1 MAEDFV
7 SKLSNLIDV
16 AQQNKSNFVSGSENR
31 AISQLG
37 TIESTLYKAFDGI
50 DFNDAN
56 QIARVEDYTNSQ
68 INNFRRQYPS
78 QSILIDGLENDA
90 NGMINHYK
98 MVQADYNND
107 LINYKSAINN
117 SKNLVNGG
125 LDAAFSATSFT
136 QDMLSKQGDGFLS
149 SETPIVNTDVIND
162 TLLQEIKKNEEI
174 INNFNMKYFQG
185 SADLSGVPGPNGS
198 VIGGNRFFTQSDN
211 RLPMDFY
218 EDIDFQ
224 TDMAKVADMIPFLKN
239 EYVSRKYENT
249 VIYKNPLTG
258 DETPINTVIN
268 PDEKRT
274 VEAYLN
280 NDIDRATFLGTQ
292 TKIEQNKVG
301 KQTEL
306 LNSNIQINNQR
317 YEAKANIDSVFRGGD
332 IVLSLNPDINGAI
345 YQEGLDGLSIGN
357 YNDYINQVINNPD
370 LEDRDGY
377 IEAFNSLPVNTQ
389 EIKTNGVATD
399 LIVDEQPVVRRMG
412 EFTNAYNN
420 SKANIIENSKKYLS
434 FASDTNP
441 DGTPNFL
448 NAIPM
453 ENKTDGKGNLFIQ
466 YDDEIKN
473 ALLDAYQTSG
483 YMGSSA
489 SSEIRELDITNKM
502 QQEFDANKKQAEEEV
517 QKQVQQQAQQ
527 QATVKEKLELQ
538 NRLKNPTDDYLG
550 ESEELD
556 YSSQLG
562 ESTDYTDEELDLMG
576 RKYVIDYE
584 LEGLETQVKDIRAKM
599 VKAKNNQEKYRIF
612 SQTKK
617 VIIDKV
623 DKVQKSGK
631 NEYEKIFS
639 NIASLERPKNIKEI
653 ESLNRELETVTN
665 LINNKLLD
673 SKNKF
678 IADEVK
684 EDARVF
690 IEKVKNIEKN
700 IDKIIAFGTNDS
712 INGIFDKSARRER
725 YKKALDDFDSNKEF
739 NSDSDFDIISANK
752 IETVNQFLKDEKD
765 NMQEMETLVA
775 ELRRDIVST
784 VQEIGQL
791 FRNGKDYDVSKV
803 ISPATK
809 ILKILK

>member
-1 MAEDFV
+1 
-7 SKLSNLIDV
+7 
-16 AQQNKSNFVSGSENR
+16 
-31 AISQLG
+31 
-37 TIESTLYKAFDGI
+37 
-50 DFNDAN
+50 
-56 QIARVEDYTNSQ
+56 
-68 INNFRRQYPS
+68 
-78 QSILIDGLENDA
+78 
-90 NGMINHYK
+90 
-98 MVQADYNND
+98 
-107 LINYKSAINN
+107 
-117 SKNLVNGG
+117 
-125 LDAAFSATSFT
+125 
-136 QDMLSKQGDGFLS
+136 
-149 SETPIVNTDVIND
+149 
-162 TLLQEIKKNEEI
+162 
-174 INNFNMKYFQG
+174 
-185 SADLSGVPGPNGS
+185 
-198 VIGGNRFFTQSDN
+198 
-211 RLPMDFY
+211 
-218 EDIDFQ
+218 
-224 TDMAKVADMIPFLKN
+224 
-239 EYVSRKYENT
+239 
-249 VIYKNPLTG
+249 
-258 DETPINTVIN
+258 
-268 PDEKRT
+268 
-274 VEAYLN
+274 
-280 NDIDRATFLGTQ
+280 
-292 TKIEQNKVG
+292 
-301 KQTEL
+301 
-306 LNSNIQINNQR
+306 
-317 YEAKANIDSVFRGGD
+317 
-332 IVLSLNPDINGAI
+332 
-345 YQEGLDGLSIGN
+345 
-357 YNDYINQVINNPD
+357 
-370 LEDRDGY
+370 
-377 IEAFNSLPVNTQ
+377 
-389 EIKTNGVATD
+389 
-399 LIVDEQPVVRRMG
+399 
-412 EFTNAYNN
+412 
-420 SKANIIENSKKYLS
+420 
-434 FASDTNP
+434 
-441 DGTPNFL
+441 
-448 NAIPM
+448 
-453 ENKTDGKGNLFIQ
+453 
-466 YDDEIKN
+466 
-473 ALLDAYQTSG
+473 
-483 YMGSSA
+483 
-489 SSEIRELDITNKM
+489 
-502 QQEFDANKKQAEEEV
+502 
-517 QKQVQQQAQQ
+517 
-527 QATVKEKLELQ
+527 
-538 NRLKNPTDDYLG
+538 
-550 ESEELD
+550 
-556 YSSQLG
+556 
-562 ESTDYTDEELDLMG
+562 MG